1 MNGARQQMIV
11 RLPAWR
17 RRALV
22 VLVLLG
28 FAVLIGRSVYL
39 QGMQKNFLQKKGD
52 ARYSRVMT
60 LSAHRGMIMD
70 RHGEP
75 LAISTPVESIWA
87 SPADVEASPAQLK
100 KLGALL
106 DIKPAD
112 IKKKIANHKREFA
125 YLKRRIP
132 PALAAEVMRLGIP
145 GVFMQREYR
154 RYYPLVKLPRTSLAL
169 PVSMKTARKVLSWHI
184 RSGCPESPAAAA

>member
-1 MNGARQQMIV
+1 MNVARQQMIV

-17 RRALV
+17 RRTLV

-28 FAVLIGRSVYL
+28 FAVLVGRSVYL
-39 QGMQKNFLQKKGD
+39 QGMQKTFLQKKGD

-60 LSAHRGMIMD
+60 LPAHRGMIMD
-70 RHGEP
+70 RNGEP

-87 SPADVEASPAQLK
+87 SPADVEASPEQLA

-112 IKKKIANHKREFA
+112 IRKKIANHEREFA

-132 PALAAEVMRLGIP
+132 PALA
-145 GVFMQREYR
+145 
-154 RYYPLVKLPRTSLAL
+154 
-169 PVSMKTARKVLSWHI
+169 
-184 RSGCPESPAAAA
+184 